1 MRSRKMTEIDLH
13 GFKHDEVEDKLANL
27 LILHYNMGNSPVKLI
42 TGKSDKMKQIVR
54 NIVKEHGFTEDD
66 FWNDNPGTII
76 LRS

>member
-1 MRSRKMTEIDLH
+1 MTEIDLH

-27 LILHYNMGNSPVKLI
+27 LILHYNMNNFPVKII
-42 TGKSDKMKQIVR
+42 TGKSDKMKKIVR
-54 NIVKEHGFTEDD
+54 RIVKEHGFTEDD

>member
-1 MRSRKMTEIDLH
+1 MTEIDLH

-27 LILHYNMGNSPVKLI
+27 LILHYNMGNFPIRLI

-54 NIVKEHGFTEDD
+54 GVVKEHGFTEDD

>member
-1 MRSRKMTEIDLH
+1 MTEIDLH

-27 LILHYNMGNSPVKLI
+27 LILHYNMGNFPIRLT

-54 NIVKEHGFTEDD
+54 EVVDKHGFTEDD

>member
-1 MRSRKMTEIDLH
+1 MTEIDLH

-27 LILHYNMGNSPVKLI
+27 LILHYNMGNFTIKLI

>member
-1 MRSRKMTEIDLH
+1 
-13 GFKHDEVEDKLANL
+13 
-27 LILHYNMGNSPVKLI
+27 MGNFPVRLI
-42 TGKSDKMKQIVR
+42 TGKSDKMKKIVR

>member
-1 MRSRKMTEIDLH
+1 MTEIDLH
-13 GFKHDEVEDKLANL
+13 GFKHEEVEDKLANL
-27 LILHYNMGNSPVKLI
+27 LILHYNMGNFPIKLI

-54 NIVKEHGFTEDD
+54 RIVKEHGFTEYD

>member
-1 MRSRKMTEIDLH
+1 MMEIDLH

-27 LILHYNMGNSPVKLI
+27 LILHYNMGNFPVRLI
-42 TGKSDKMKQIVR
+42 TGKSEKRKTIVR
-54 NIVKEHGFTEDD
+54 DIVKEHGFTEDD

>member
-1 MRSRKMTEIDLH
+1 
-13 GFKHDEVEDKLANL
+13 
-27 LILHYNMGNSPVKLI
+27 MGNFPIRLI

-54 NIVKEHGFTEDD
+54 EVVDKHGFTEDD

>member
-1 MRSRKMTEIDLH
+1 MRLRKMTEIDLH

-27 LILHYNMGNSPVKLI
+27 LILHYNMGNFPIRLI
-42 TGKSDKMKQIVR
+42 TGKSDKMKTIVR
-54 NIVKEHGFTEDD
+54 GIVKEHGFTEDD

>member
-1 MRSRKMTEIDLH
+1 MTEIDLH

-27 LILHYNMGNSPVKLI
+27 LILHYNMGNFPVRLI
-42 TGKSDKMKQIVR
+42 TGKSEKMKTIVR
-54 NIVKEHGFTEDD
+54 GIVKEHGFTEDD